1 MIRAATALWIAL
13 AGAVGFSLFQLKH
26 QVHALDEE
34 LLRLNRQIAA
44 EHQTIHVLKAEWS
57 YFNQPQRLEAL
68 AQRHLD
74 LTPMKPQQLTRIAE
88 LPLRPAEDAAIASP
102 PTPPTSLP
110 VGAAV
115 SSAPRPFS
123 GAAIATPTRL
133 PPQARPSVVRAPTS
147 GFRPVAAQQAAPAL
161 GPR

>member
-13 AGAVGFSLFQLKH
+13 AGAVGFGLFQLKH

-34 LLRLNRQIAA
+34 LMRLNRQIAA

-68 AQRHLD
+68 AQRHLG

-88 LPLRPAEDAAIASP
+88 LPPRPAEDAAIASP

-110 VGAAV
+110 VGAAAP
-115 SSAPRPFS
+115 SAPRS
-123 GAAIATPTRL
+123 VSS
-133 PPQARPSVVRAPTS
+133 QVVARPSMIRAPVPA
-147 GFRPVAAQQAAPAL
+147 FRPIAAQPSTTPAL

>member
-1 MIRAATALWIAL
+1 MIRAATILWIAL
-13 AGAVGFSLFQLKH
+13 AGAVGFGLFQLKH

-57 YFNQPQRLEAL
+57 YVNQPQRLEAM

-74 LTPMKPQQLTRIAE
+74 LTPMKPRQLMRIAE
-88 LPLRPAEDAAIASP
+88 LPSRPAEDVAIASP
-102 PTPPTSLP
+102 PTPPTALP
-110 VGAAV
+110 AGAAT
-115 SSAPRPFS
+115 SSAPRSTANVRPPVPPRPQ
-123 GAAIATPTRL
+123 IAS
-133 PPQARPSVVRAPTS
+133 RPSVIRAPAS
-147 GFRPVAAQQAAPAL
+147 GFRPAAAQPDTPAL